1 MKVHMTRRVNGE
13 SRWHVSNHVNNVLT
27 RIRSNNSEQHIQV
40 KLKDI
45 IGQSLCQHMEVLCK
59 EYIST
64 GEYKNIDNI
73 HITVKVLYERMR
85 KLTRDYLPMESPLSR
100 AICTVLKVL
109 EDLLLNAMGGED
121 VGEKERRGLL
131 LYQAAPDIILQ

>member
-1 MKVHMTRRVNGE
+1 
-13 SRWHVSNHVNNVLT
+13 
-27 RIRSNNSEQHIQV
+27 
-40 KLKDI
+40 
-45 IGQSLCQHMEVLCK
+45 MEVLCK

-85 KLTRDYLPMESPLSR
+85 KLTRDYPPTESPLSR
-100 AICTVLKVL
+100 AIRTVLKVL